1 MSWMLPVKHNK
12 NNKMMQLVKFTLPKE
27 SAIYKLIQLMP
38 NIFLYFL
45 DQLMVHTDVEV
56 VNGRFVEIILVK
68 KVLFIKTQE
77 NVNFSQ
83 TVI

>member
-1 MSWMLPVKHNK
+1 MSWMLPVKRKK
-12 NNKMMQLVKFTLPKE
+12 NHKMMQLVKFTLPKE
-27 SAIYKLIQLMP
+27 GAIYKLIQLMP